1 MSSARVSPLL
11 SLPGAVAGDGVDA
24 PVAGHYTVVDADL
37 GEEWPDVEQA
47 DLGQHE

>member
-1 MSSARVSPLL
+1 MYARATATST
-11 SLPGAVAGDGVDA
+11 